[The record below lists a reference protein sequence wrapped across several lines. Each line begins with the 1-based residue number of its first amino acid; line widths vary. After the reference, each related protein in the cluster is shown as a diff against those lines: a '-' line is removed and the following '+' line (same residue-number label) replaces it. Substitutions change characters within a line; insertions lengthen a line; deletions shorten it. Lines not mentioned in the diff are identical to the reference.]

1 MDSSMNSKILYLTG
15 GDVRSLNISP
25 AQARDAVR
33 EAFERHFDGKSQSLK
48 KGSLMLGPGH
58 GFQTMVAA
66 DAGAGIATVKWVA
79 IAQVEPNSDRAGING
94 VVCVSDYTTGQPV
107 ALMDGNEI
115 TLIRTAALSSVAASL
130 MVTALPKSIGMIGC
144 GLQAV
149 AHLDAFR
156 DLFPSLTH
164 VYAFSKEKSSSD
176 KFVDDARAKG
186 LTGEATE
193 SPEPVLENSDVVVT
207 MVPGGPGLVP
217 FLDANRLKSEVF
229 VSAVDLGRSW
239 IPESLSAFQFL
250 ATDSLTQGHAPLDVN
265 GEPVDTEKFHTD
277 LTRLAGEKSAPVAG
291 RKLFCFKG
299 YALADLALAN
309 LVLKL
314 AKERGRVGMELPR

>member
-1 MDSSMNSKILYLTG
+1 MNSAILYLSG
-15 GDVRSLNISP
+15 DDVRSLNISP

-48 KGSLMLGPGH
+48 KASLALGPGH

-79 IAQVEPNSDRAGING
+79 MAQVEPNSKRAGING
-94 VVCVSDYTTGQPV
+94 VICVSDYTTGEPV

-130 MVTALPKSIGMIGC
+130 MVTEPPKSIGMIGC
-144 GLQAV
+144 GMQAV

-156 DLFPSLTH
+156 DLFPSLAH
-164 VYAFSKEKSSSD
+164 VYAFSKRKSSSD
-176 KFVDDARAKG
+176 KFVDTARDTG
-186 LTGEATE
+186 LTGEATD
-193 SPEPVLENSDVVVT
+193 SPEPVLENSDIIIT

-239 IPESLSAFQFL
+239 IPESFPAFQFL
-250 ATDSLTQGHAPLDVN
+250 ATDSLTQGRAPFDIN
-265 GEPVDTEKFHTD
+265 GEPVNTAKFHTD
-277 LTRLAGEKSAPVAG
+277 LTGLAGEKPAPVAG

-314 AKERGRVGMELPR
+314 AKEQGGVGVELSR